1 MKIKLIATDLDGTL
15 LNEKGEVSALTRKVF
30 LRAQQEGIRIVLAT
44 GRDLPYFSQAREA
57 LHTDMFAQNF
67 YIALNGARI
76 ADLKNGQEQRTQGF
90 VPENVD
96 LFLKLAADYDL
107 EALCYAQSGRFRY
120 AQPGFEQRRLDYLK
134 QHGLSVED
142 NVEHLL
148 GRNMELE
155 TPHYPESAG
164 SVQKIAYLHSS
175 LKLQQLLP
183 ELRAKLPAQCSAL
196 LVTPCW
202 VEVVPDWLNKGTA
215 LQKIMRQCGI
225 LPDEAVAFGDGE
237 NDLGMLKSVTHGY
250 AMSNAFP
257 SVLEQIPLHAPANGE
272 DGVAKTICK
281 LCGYSDL
288 LP

>member
-1 MKIKLIATDLDGTL
+1 MSIKLIATDLDGTL

-44 GRDLPYFSQAREA
+44 GRDLPYFSQVREA

-76 ADLKNGQEQRTQGF
+76 ADLKSGQEKRTQGF
-90 VPENVD
+90 APENVD

-120 AQPGFEQRRLDYLK
+120 ARCGFEQRRLDYLK
-134 QHGLSVED
+134 QHGLSIED

-183 ELRAKLPAQCSAL
+183 ELRAKLPVQCSAL

-215 LQKIMRQCGI
+215 LQKIIQQCGI
-225 LPDEAVAFGDGE
+225 LPEQAAAFGDGE

-250 AMSNAFP
+250 AMGNAFDT
-257 SVLEQIPLHAPANGE
+257 VLEQISLHAPRNTE
-272 DGVAKTICK
+272 DGVARTICE